1 MRRTVQGIYRNG
13 QIELLEKPRDIDRA
27 RVTVTFLE
35 EDGGLSLQD
44 LRTRKDEI
52 LRVAER
58 NGAGNVRVFG
68 SLARGETDAAS
79 DVDFLMDIEPEQ
91 SLLDIVRL
99 KRELRELLGCPVDVA
114 EERNLRP
121 GMRER
126 VLSEAVLL

>member
-35 EDGGLSLQD
+35 EDGGLSLHD

-52 LRVAER
+52 LRVAEC

-68 SLARGETDAAS
+68 SLARGETEAAS

-99 KRELRELLGCPVDVA
+99 KRELRELLGRPVDVA